1 MAKGL
6 ITRRGG
12 VGGEPTPPPSI
23 NFVSATLDSITFTIT
38 NNSVSARDIVYGLT
52 TPPEDETLILG
63 GLATSDEITITGLED
78 GTSYTFYAQ
87 TEDSAITETI
97 LQTLT

>member
-1 MAKGL
+1 MADFL

-12 VGGEPTPPPSI
+12 TKGEPTPPPTF
-23 NFVSATLDSITFTIT
+23 NFVSASFDSITFTIT

-52 TPPEDETLILG
+52 TPPEDETIILG
-63 GLATSDEITITGLED
+63 GLATSDEITITGLDD

-87 TEDSAITETI
+87 AEDSLITEATFE
-97 LQTLT
+97 TLS